1 MYSKMNL
8 HRTFQTFYSHVLELL
23 TSQIHIE
30 RIKWGKRLEE
40 RKSERFWD
48 DWVDRWWDSE
58 LDLYPWNWWSDILE
72 YFGN

>member
-1 MYSKMNL
+1 MYSKTKL
-8 HRTFQTFYSHVLELL
+8 HRTFQTFYSNVLELL
-23 TSQIHIE
+23 TSQIHVE
-30 RIKWGKRLEE
+30 RIECGKGLEE

-58 LDLYPWNWWSDILE
+58 LDLYPWNWSSDVLE

>member
-1 MYSKMNL
+1 MYSKTKL
-8 HRTFQTFYSHVLELL
+8 HHTFQTFYSHVLELL
-23 TSQIHIE
+23 TSQIE
-30 RIKWGKRLEE
+30 WGKTLEG

-58 LDLYPWNWWSDILE
+58 LDLYPWNWSSDILG